1 MGILKDGYHWE
12 YIGFL
17 NSSSYTVSLFF
28 FLISRLN
35 SLLNQSLQK
44 RGLFKFDLHLYT
56 TLYICIL
63 QITQPGAAYFY
74 VELDTG
80 EKLFHRIKKN
90 FPLQFGRFVC
100 FYSIWYISL
109 DL

>member
-1 MGILKDGYHWE
+1 MS
-12 YIGFL
+12 FL
-17 NSSSYTVSLFF
+17 TVIFV
-28 FLISRLN
+28 LIQLCS
-35 SLLNQSLQK
+35 
-44 RGLFKFDLHLYT
+44 F
-56 TLYICIL
+56 
-63 QITQPGAAYFY
+63 QIAQPGAAYFY

-100 FYSIWYISL
+100 FHSIWYISL